1 METEG
6 FKITDAKLKR
16 RLRMILII
24 FLSSVTGVPTIL
36 WPLYGSQN
44 NNTIIEGN
52 FYFRTIHNGKIMAI
66 FRY

>member
-1 METEG
+1 
-6 FKITDAKLKR
+6 
-16 RLRMILII
+16 MILII